1 MILLSLVSY
10 QSCRTPGLSQR
21 YVAGSSLGLQEHERV
36 LLELSSSGHCQAPR
50 NESGGKP
57 GRPQEAPH
65 ITSTLFPGTL
75 PGGGGV
81 GTAPGRRNT
90 QFGVQL
96 CSSISLALPLST
108 SPVVKLRGVR
118 VLVAPAPSALTCAIG
133 VHYSQRPSSDPVPHL
148 GFKFPCKSPGT
159 LTLGRPH

>member
-1 MILLSLVSY
+1 MILLSFVSY
-10 QSCRTPGLSQR
+10 QRCRTPGLSQR
-21 YVAGSSLGLQEHERV
+21 CVAGSSLGLQEHEHAV
-36 LLELSSSGHCQAPR
+36 LELSSSGHCQAPR

-90 QFGVQL
+90 QSGVQL

-108 SPVVKLRGVR
+108 SPVVKLRGMR
-118 VLVAPAPSALTCAIG
+118 VLVALHPLLSSCAIV
-133 VHYSQRPSSDPVPHL
+133 VHYSRRSSSDPVPHL
-148 GFKFPCKSPGT
+148 GFKAPCKSPGT